1 MDVHT
6 HAHAAEVI
14 YGKLPEPARQFLRLS
29 PLELRHWARVP
40 DEQDHDALEQTGCE
54 VGQECHA
61 HSYKLAADG
70 VTHLTGSA
78 PTVIAQSAREAVSA
92 VREGEYQ
99 QAREVMVKAMSHYAV
114 DICTPWHTTRLL
126 TSEQHR
132 EGEKALA
139 KLPLPEPVPAKLLAP
154 RSLYRSAVAVAQETN
169 RLFVARLA
177 GGEDISGP
185 IGAEILSHAVDFGLS
200 VGLYLWKWVDRAS

>member
-6 HAHAAEVI
+6 HAHAAELI
-14 YGKLPEPARQFLRLS
+14 YSQLPDPARQFLRMS

-54 VGQECHA
+54 VGEEAHA

-70 VTHLTGSA
+70 HTHLTGSA

-92 VREGEYQ
+92 VREGQ
-99 QAREVMVKAMSHYAV
+99 FDDAREITVKAMAHYAV

-126 TSEQHR
+126 TAEQHR
-132 EGEKALA
+132 NGEKALA
-139 KLPLPEPVPAKLLAP
+139 KLTMPVPVAAKLLAP
-154 RSLYRSAVAVAQETN
+154 RSLYRSAVAAAEETN
-169 RLFVARLA
+169 RLFVARLTA
-177 GGEDISGP
+177 GEDPAGP
-185 IGAEILSHAVDFGLS
+185 IGPEILTHAVNFGLA
-200 VGLYLWKWVDRAS
+200 VGLYLWRWIDRAD